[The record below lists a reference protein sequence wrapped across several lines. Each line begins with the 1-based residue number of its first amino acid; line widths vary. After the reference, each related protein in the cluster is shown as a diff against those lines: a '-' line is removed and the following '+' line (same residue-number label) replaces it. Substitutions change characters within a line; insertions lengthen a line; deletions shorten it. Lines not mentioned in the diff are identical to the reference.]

1 MLSNIW
7 LCPHVGENLQCVF
20 GRRAANHLT
29 HGHPSMGAHVMDA
42 HVHDTITRPFG
53 SAHPAIQLDAN
64 SPWRIFGRTQPG
76 RSVVGLNPHFSW
88 AHPDLRLA
96 AISLRI
102 EGVHLDSKPACSS
115 NFSVGLRP
123 CSLAPALQLGSGRSV
138 WFRPFSMTP
147 ALALGSGPS
156 VVLSCAL
163 ALQLGSGFG
172 SSPAVG
178 LWPCSWAPA

>member
-1 MLSNIW
+1 M
-7 LCPHVGENLQCVF
+7 CVWPQGCKPSHTRTSIHGGPRD
-20 GRRAANHLT
+20 GRPRPRYH
-29 HGHPSMGAHVMDA
+29 HPSLRFSSPGYSVGRKQLLKDLRADA
-42 HVHDTITRPFG
+42 ARPFSG
-53 SAHPAIQLDAN
+53 
-64 SPWRIFGRTQPG
+64 
-76 RSVVGLNPHFSW
+76 W

-123 CSLAPALQLGSGRSV
+123 CSLAPALQLGSGRYV

-172 SSPAVG
+172 PSPAVG